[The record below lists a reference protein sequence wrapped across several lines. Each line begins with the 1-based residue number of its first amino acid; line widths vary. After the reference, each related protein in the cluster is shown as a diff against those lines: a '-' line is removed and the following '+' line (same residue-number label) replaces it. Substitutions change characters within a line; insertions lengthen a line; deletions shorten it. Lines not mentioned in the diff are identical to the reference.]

1 MLSFA
6 PWNQFFP
13 RNFHLFNQLNRLC
26 TEPASEPDFLSFG
39 LDAPQAQTQII
50 KSVFM
55 FVTYKHMSN
64 NYLASFASVASQSVQ
79 TVCVFK
85 GEGAERKMLRKRFR
99 QLSPLWSH
107 LNYVTKVYW
116 TLYVY
121 ILNAMPLNY
130 ENLDSSDL
138 YSIKISGPEAGS
150 VHRPCERT
158 GLEAGFDTSPRARY
172 SSFRS
177 FRENYSYFASRYL
190 LL

>member
-1 MLSFA
+1 MNTSPCTLQQWRLQANRALSSMLLELPGTSKTCV
-6 PWNQFFP
+6 
-13 RNFHLFNQLNRLC
+13 RMEGYSLDVNRLC

-99 QLSPLWSH
+99 
-107 LNYVTKVYW
+107 
-116 TLYVY
+116 
-121 ILNAMPLNY
+121 
-130 ENLDSSDL
+130 
-138 YSIKISGPEAGS
+138 
-150 VHRPCERT
+150 
-158 GLEAGFDTSPRARY
+158 
-172 SSFRS
+172 
-177 FRENYSYFASRYL
+177 
-190 LL
+190 